1 MNASSIA
8 VAALA
13 AAPKLACAAVTSP
26 QVSGLHDLVAGVES
40 VDLMLYGAGAVLMAA
55 LVWRVRQAGIGTS
68 IRSMRAWSMLA
79 LVIALTVAPT
89 LLAVD
94 RNPFSGPPQIPYDWA

>member
-1 MNASSIA
+1 METRYIA

-13 AAPKLACAAVTSP
+13 VDPKLVSAAATSP
-26 QVSGLHDLVAGVES
+26 QVSGLYGLVAGVES

-68 IRSMRAWSMLA
+68 IRSMRTWSMLVM
-79 LVIALTVAPT
+79 VIALNVAPT